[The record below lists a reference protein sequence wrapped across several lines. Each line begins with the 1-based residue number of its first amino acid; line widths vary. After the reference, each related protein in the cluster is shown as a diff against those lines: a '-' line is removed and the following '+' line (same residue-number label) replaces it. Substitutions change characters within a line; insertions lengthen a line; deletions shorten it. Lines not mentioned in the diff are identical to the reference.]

1 MNDVAT
7 GQGMNTR
14 IQEWV
19 RPEVRAQRAYHVPDA
34 EGLIKLDA
42 MENPYS
48 WPPEM
53 VEAWTE
59 SLREVTLNRYP
70 DPGAA
75 HLKQRLR
82 DTFKIPAASAVLLG
96 NGSDELIQMIL
107 MAVGGAGRVVVAPEP
122 SFSMYRIIST
132 NVGMNYHSVALNA
145 DFSLDV
151 AATRDAIVAQRPAVV
166 FIAYPSNPTGNL
178 FAAEDICSLI
188 EAAPGVVVVD
198 EAYSAFCDA
207 SFMDYLARYE
217 NLLILR
223 TVSKLGLAGLRLG
236 YLVGAPAWLEEIDK
250 LRLPYNIG
258 VLTQVSAEFALEH
271 YAMLLEQAKRIRA
284 DRQTLFAALQTVADV
299 TAYPSQANFILFR
312 VTAGRAVEI
321 FERLKQVGVL
331 IKNLHGS
338 HPALQDCLRVTV
350 GTPEEN
356 RAFLS
361 ALRMVLSVK

>member
-1 MNDVAT
+1 MS
-7 GQGMNTR
+7 TR
-14 IQEWV
+14 IQEWI
-19 RPEVRAQRAYHVPDA
+19 RPEIRAQTAYHVPDA
-34 EGLIKLDA
+34 DGLIKLDA

-48 WPPEM
+48 WSPDV
-53 VEAWTE
+53 VEAWTGA
-59 SLREVTLNRYP
+59 LRDVTLNRYP

-75 HLKQRLR
+75 RLKARLR
-82 DTFKIPAASAVLLG
+82 ETFAIPGASAVLLG

-107 MAVGGAGRVVVAPEP
+107 MAVGGAGRTVVAPEP
-122 SFSMYRIIST
+122 TFSMYRIIST
-132 NVGMNYHSVALNA
+132 NVGVEYHGVPLGAG
-145 DFSLDV
+145 FSLDV
-151 AATRDAIVAQRPAVV
+151 AAAREAIAARRPAVV

-178 FAAEDICSLI
+178 FAAADICSLI
-188 EAAPGVVVVD
+188 EAAPGLVVVD
-198 EAYSAFCDA
+198 EAYSAFCDGG
-207 SFMDYLARYE
+207 FMEYLERYDH
-217 NLLILR
+217 LLILR

-258 VLTQVSAEFALEH
+258 ALTQASAEFALDH
-271 YAMLLEQAKRIRA
+271 YGMLQEQARRIRT
-284 DRQTLFAALQTVADV
+284 DRQSLFEALQTVPGV

-312 VTAGRAVEI
+312 VEAGRAVEI

-331 IKNLHGS
+331 IKNLDGS

>member
-1 MNDVAT
+1 MK
-7 GQGMNTR
+7 TR
-14 IQEWV
+14 IAEWI
-19 RPEVRAQRAYHVPDA
+19 RPEVQAQRAYHVPDA
-34 EGLIKLDA
+34 GGLIKLDA
-42 MENPYS
+42 MENPYT

-53 VEAWTE
+53 VAAW
-59 SLREVTLNRYP
+59 SAALREVTLNRYP

-75 HLKQRLR
+75 RLKQRLR
-82 DTFKIPAASAVLLG
+82 DTFKLPAASEVLLG

-107 MAVGGAGRVVVAPEP
+107 MAVGGAQRVVLAPEP

-132 NVGMNYHSVALNA
+132 NVGVDYRGVALNA

-151 AATRDAIVAQRPAVV
+151 AATRDAVATLRPAVV

-188 EAAPGVVVVD
+188 EAAPGLVVVD

-207 SFMDYLARYE
+207 SFMEYLECYQH
-217 NLLILR
+217 LLILR

-236 YLVGAPAWLEEIDK
+236 YLVGAPAWLQEIDK

-258 VLTQVSAEFALEH
+258 TLTQASAEFALDH
-271 YAMLLEQAKRIRA
+271 YEMLVEQAGRIRA
-284 DRQTLFAALQTVADV
+284 DRQALFDALQAVPGV

-312 VTAGRAVEI
+312 VAAGRAVEI
-321 FERLKQVGVL
+321 FDLLKQAGVL

-338 HPALQDCLRVTV
+338 HPALEDCLRVTV